1 MAEKRFDGIQGFL
14 PDETELPRGSER
26 EAQQDDG
33 NQVAWIVANVA
44 IGLFLFFVVVVAAQI
59 LPIRL
64 QDPAWIL
71 SSADSL
77 TRFMFLPLVGMLLL
91 RIGAALAVPYR
102 RIHARSRFFSRLAL
116 FGEAVAVPYPRIH
129 ARSRFFSRLALFAAI
144 GYFLLVPLIGFANW
158 RMVRMIQLR
167 QQLQSKR
174 INTNNQ
180 LLNQAIDAATS
191 AKDLQ
196 LRFQAIGAPPLPEA
210 LINQPFVI
218 VKKQAKDFISQAANA
233 TKFRATTPASP
244 EVVRIYW
251 QSFQVVLL
259 AMLSA
264 FCFLC
269 TSW

>member
-1 MAEKRFDGIQGFL
+1 
-14 PDETELPRGSER
+14 
-26 EAQQDDG
+26 
-33 NQVAWIVANVA
+33 
-44 IGLFLFFVVVVAAQI
+44 
-59 LPIRL
+59 
-64 QDPAWIL
+64 
-71 SSADSL
+71 
-77 TRFMFLPLVGMLLL
+77 MFLPLLGLLLL

-102 RIHARSRFFSRLAL
+102 RILS
-116 FGEAVAVPYPRIH
+116 IH

-144 GYFLLVPLIGFANW
+144 GYLLLVPLIGFANW

-180 LLNQAIDAATS
+180 LLSQAIDASTS

-233 TKFRATTPASP
+233 TKFQATTPASP

-251 QSFQVVLL
+251 RSIQVMLL
-259 AMLSA
+259 ALLSA
-264 FCFLC
+264 FCFFC
-269 TSW
+269 ASW

>member
-1 MAEKRFDGIQGFL
+1 MAEKRLDGIPDYL
-14 PDETELPRGSER
+14 PAETELPPRSEQ
-26 EAQQDDG
+26 EAQQYDA
-33 NQVAWIVANVA
+33 NHVAWILANVA
-44 IGLFLFFVVVVAAQI
+44 IGLFLFFVVVVAPQI

-64 QDPAWIL
+64 KDPAWIL

-77 TRFMFLPLVGMLLL
+77 TRFMFLPLLGLLL
-91 RIGAALAVPYR
+91 VRIGAALAVPYR
-102 RIHARSRFFSRLAL
+102 R
-116 FGEAVAVPYPRIH
+116 VH

-144 GYFLLVPLIGFANW
+144 GYLLLAPLVGFANW
-158 RMVRMIQLR
+158 RIVRIIQQR

-196 LRFQAIGAPPLPEA
+196 MRFQAIGAPPLPEA
-210 LINQPFVI
+210 LINLPFVN
-218 VKKQAKDFISQAANA
+218 VKKQAKDFISQASSA

-251 QSFQVVLL
+251 ESIQVVLL
-259 AMLSA
+259 ALLSA
-264 FCFLC
+264 FCFFC

>member
-1 MAEKRFDGIQGFL
+1 MAEQGFDGIQDYL
-14 PDETELPRGSER
+14 PAETELPPRSEQ

-44 IGLFLFFVVVVAAQI
+44 IGLFLFFLVVVAAQI

-91 RIGAALAVPYR
+91 RIGAALAVPY
-102 RIHARSRFFSRLAL
+102 
-116 FGEAVAVPYPRIH
+116 PRIH

-144 GYFLLVPLIGFANW
+144 GYLLLAPLIGFANW
-158 RMVRMIQLR
+158 RMVRIIQQR

-196 LRFQAIGAPPLPEA
+196 LRFQAIGAPPLPEV

-233 TKFRATTPASP
+233 SKFRATTPASP
-244 EVVRIYW
+244 EVLRIYG
-251 QSFQVVLL
+251 QSIQVVLL
-259 AMLSA
+259 SMLSA
-264 FCFLC
+264 FCFFLHKLVAVPI
-269 TSW
+269 

>member
-116 FGEAVAVPYPRIH
+116 F
-129 ARSRFFSRLALFAAI
+129 AAI
-144 GYFLLVPLIGFANW
+144 GYLLLAPLIGFANW
-158 RMVRMIQLR
+158 RMVRIIQQR

-233 TKFRATTPASP
+233 SKFRATTPASP
-244 EVVRIYW
+244 EVLRIYG
-251 QSFQVVLL
+251 QSIQVVLL

-264 FCFLC
+264 FCFFC

>member
-1 MAEKRFDGIQGFL
+1 
-14 PDETELPRGSER
+14 
-26 EAQQDDG
+26 
-33 NQVAWIVANVA
+33 VANVA

-64 QDPAWIL
+64 KDPAWIL

-102 RIHARSRFFSRLAL
+102 R
-116 FGEAVAVPYPRIH
+116 VH

-144 GYFLLVPLIGFANW
+144 GYLLLVPLIGFANW

-180 LLNQAIDAATS
+180 LLSQAIDASTS

-259 AMLSA
+259 ALLSA
-264 FCFLC
+264 FCFFC

>member
-1 MAEKRFDGIQGFL
+1 MAEKRFDGIQDYL
-14 PDETELPRGSER
+14 PAETELPRGSER
-26 EAQQDDG
+26 EAQQDYG

-44 IGLFLFFVVVVAAQI
+44 IGLFLFFVVVVAVQI

-64 QDPAWIL
+64 KDPAWIL

-77 TRFMFLPLVGMLLL
+77 TRFMFLPLVGLLLL

-116 FGEAVAVPYPRIH
+116 F
-129 ARSRFFSRLALFAAI
+129 AAI
-144 GYFLLVPLIGFANW
+144 GYLLLVPLIGFANW

-218 VKKQAKDFISQAANA
+218 VKKKAKDFISQAANA

-244 EVVRIYW
+244 DVVRIYW
-251 QSFQVVLL
+251 QSIQVVLL

-264 FCFLC
+264 FCFFC

>member
-1 MAEKRFDGIQGFL
+1 MAEKRFDGIQDYL
-14 PDETELPRGSER
+14 PAEAELPPRSEQ

-44 IGLFLFFVVVVAAQI
+44 IGLFLFFLVVVAPQI

-77 TRFMFLPLVGMLLL
+77 TRFMFLPLVGLLLL

-116 FGEAVAVPYPRIH
+116 F
-129 ARSRFFSRLALFAAI
+129 AAI
-144 GYFLLVPLIGFANW
+144 GYLLLVPLIGFANW

-233 TKFRATTPASP
+233 SKFRATTPASP
-244 EVVRIYW
+244 EVLRIYG
-251 QSFQVVLL
+251 QSIQVVLL
-259 AMLSA
+259 AMLSG
-264 FCFLC
+264 FCFFC